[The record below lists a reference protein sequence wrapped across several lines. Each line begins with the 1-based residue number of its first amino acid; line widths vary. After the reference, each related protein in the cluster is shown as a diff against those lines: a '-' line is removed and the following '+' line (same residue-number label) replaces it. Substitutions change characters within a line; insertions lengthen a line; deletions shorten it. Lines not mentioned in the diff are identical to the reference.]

1 MKLLRS
7 IYNSWRRN
15 AFRTLIT
22 DDYRS
27 WKGFEL
33 QVASWHIAKQLKTDK
48 PHVAVLLPTSG
59 MFPASMTA
67 IWSQGKT
74 VVPLNYLLSPDEITY
89 IIDDSGVDTVIAVT
103 PMIEMIGGLPEG
115 VETIL
120 LDKMS
125 FKGMPPVRFSV
136 KNDDEMLAALLYTSG
151 TSGKPK
157 GVMLTAGNLH
167 SNVEQCKQWA
177 EFSKKDIF
185 LGLLPQFHSFGFTVN
200 TLVPCAMGAR
210 SVYTARFNPRK
221 VLELLRIHK
230 ATALLAIPSMFNALL
245 NAKSAMASDFE
256 SIRFAVSGGEGLPDA
271 VYLGCKEKLQ
281 LEINE
286 GYGLTETSPVSN
298 WCRPAEHRRG
308 SVGMPI
314 VDVHERIVGEDGVDL
329 PANEDGEIR
338 ISGPNIMRGYYKLPE
353 ETKNA
358 FDDQGYF
365 RTGDMGHLDDDG
377 FLHITGRIK
386 EMLIIGGENVF
397 PREIEEVLTNHP
409 DVLAAGVVGRQDDSR
424 GEVAVAFVELKE
436 GAEFDEM
443 ALRSWCR
450 ESIATFKVPKTI
462 TLLQELPRNP
472 TGKIVRRALAELV
485 QKDITQ

>member
-7 IYNSWRRN
+7 IYKSWRRN
-15 AFRTLIT
+15 AFRKLIT

-27 WKGFEL
+27 WRGYEL
-33 QVASWHIAKQLKTDK
+33 QIASWHVAKQIKTDK
-48 PHVAVLLPTSG
+48 PHVAILLPTSG
-59 MFPASMTA
+59 MFPVAMTA
-67 IWSQGKT
+67 IWSLGKT
-74 VVPLNYLLSPDEITY
+74 VVPLNYLLSIDEIKF
-89 IIDDSGVDTVIAVT
+89 IIEDSGVDTVIAVS
-103 PMIEMIGGLPEG
+103 PMIDMIGGLPDG
-115 VETIL
+115 VNAIL

-125 FKGMPPVRFSV
+125 FTGVPPVRTSV
-136 KNDDEMLAALLYTSG
+136 KSNEDMLAALLYTSG

-157 GVMLTAGNLH
+157 GVMLTAKNLY

-177 EFSKKDIF
+177 VFSKKDIF

-200 TLVPCAMGAR
+200 TLVPCAMGAKA
-210 SVYTARFNPRK
+210 VYTARFNPKK
-221 VLELLRIHK
+221 VLELLRLHK

-245 NAKSAMASDFE
+245 HAKSAKASDFD

-271 VYLGCKEKLQ
+271 VYLGFKDNFQ

-286 GYGLTETSPVSN
+286 GYGLTETSPVTN
-298 WCRPAEHRRG
+298 WCRPDEHRRG

-338 ISGPNIMRGYYKLPE
+338 ITGPNIMRGYYNLPE
-353 ETKNA
+353 ETKSA

-424 GEVAVAFVELKE
+424 GEVAVAFIELKE
-436 GAEFDEM
+436 GAEFDEL

-450 ESIATFKVPKTI
+450 EKIAPFKVPKTI
-462 TLLQELPRNP
+462 TVLTELPRNP

-485 QKDITQ
+485 KKEVAQ